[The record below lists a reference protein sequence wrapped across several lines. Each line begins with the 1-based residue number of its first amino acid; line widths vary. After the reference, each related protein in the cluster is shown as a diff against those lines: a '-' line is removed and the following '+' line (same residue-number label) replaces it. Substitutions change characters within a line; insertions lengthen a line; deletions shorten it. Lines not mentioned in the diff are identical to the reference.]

1 MTAALSTPLFWVAA
15 IAVVIAQVFILRST
29 ERAWQVSGTRVPFVE
44 KVFAWGPALV
54 LALVLWFAWRATA
67 LPPTVSLDA
76 RPAAGSV
83 QL

>member
-1 MTAALSTPLFWVAA
+1 MPAALLPTLFWICA
-15 IAVVIAQVFILRST
+15 ITIVVAQVFILRST
-29 ERAWQVSGTRVPFVE
+29 ARAWHAAGTRAPFVE

-54 LALVLWFAWRATA
+54 LVAVLWFAWCATVQ
-67 LPPTVSLDA
+67 PPTVSLDP

>member
-1 MTAALSTPLFWVAA
+1 MPASLSTPLFWVAA
-15 IAVVIAQVFILRST
+15 IAIVVAQVFILRST
-29 ERAWQVSGTRVPFVE
+29 QRAWHVSGTRVPLVE

-54 LALVLWFAWRATA
+54 LVVVLWFAWRAA
-67 LPPTVSLDA
+67 VLPPTVSLDA